1 MADSTADKIRELEWK
16 VNVLTGV
23 VVVET
28 LVFSG
33 FFPLFA
39 AGLVLLLPILAFTHQ
54 YLPWLARQAGRLIAS
69 KRRSSAT
76 AQGT

>member
-16 VNVLTGV
+16 VNVLTGA
-23 VVVET
+23 VVVEA
-28 LVFSG
+28 LVVSG
-33 FFPLFA
+33 LFPLFA

-54 YLPWLARQAGRLIAS
+54 SLPWLARRAGRLIAA
-69 KRRSSAT
+69 KRRSSTT